1 MPLCFD
7 NRILSASGNLQ
18 LFRRL
23 KFGNLADLHVLDTR
37 QFRTDQ
43 PAADGFG
50 STDPDSLALGGVFG
64 EKIFDAN
71 GILDPDATMM
81 GGAAGAL
88 AGRGPAVDMSPS
100 RTRRSNASSG
110 TGPKPAMMVLSPR
123 QQVVERVKE
132 AWEQRYPPGESHDG
146 RCVI

>member
-81 GGAAGAL
+81 GAPQELWL
-88 AGRGPAVDMSPS
+88 AEGLRWICHLREPDA
-100 RTRRSNASSG
+100 RTRR
-110 TGPKPAMMVLSPR
+110 PA
-123 QQVVERVKE
+123 
-132 AWEQRYPPGESHDG
+132 PG
-146 RCVI
+146 RIRR